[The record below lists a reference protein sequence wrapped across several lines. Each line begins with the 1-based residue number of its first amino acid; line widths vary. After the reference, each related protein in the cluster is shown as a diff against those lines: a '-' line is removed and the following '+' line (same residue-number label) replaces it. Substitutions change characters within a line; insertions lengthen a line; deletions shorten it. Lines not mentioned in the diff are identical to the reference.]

1 MRRKEKRLKVSEVS
15 TATLLE
21 SKFLVGFGNSIR
33 IYDYIETPLEEVTK
47 GHFISD
53 IMRILPGRIRFA
65 MMIIVLEGTLQAS
78 IDTRKYV
85 IHRNHVLIATP
96 GSIIDTFSWSADAR
110 LAAITLSGRTGLA
123 VIPKPLIHIFI
134 ERFSTS
140 KPIYVDDV
148 TCNMLMNTYECIL
161 YLLKAYDFPLKQD
174 TINGYVHVLACLI
187 GQALAA
193 QGESTIDAKS
203 TDRKDSLLQ
212 DFLINIRQYVKESR
226 QISFYAGKACLSPK
240 HFAKSILAASG
251 KHPAQ
256 IIQDYVILY
265 AKALLCSEGRS
276 VEETSQEL
284 GFVNASYFGRYFK
297 NATGLSP
304 LQYRQNNGKE
314 D

>member
-1 MRRKEKRLKVSEVS
+1 MKKKEKRLKVSEVS

-53 IMRILPGRIRFA
+53 IMRVLPGRIRFA
-65 MMIIVLEGTLQAS
+65 MMVVVLEGTLKAS

-85 IHRNHVLIATP
+85 IPSNHVFVVTP
-96 GSIIDTFSWSADAR
+96 GSIIDTFSWSSDAR

-123 VIPKPLIHIFI
+123 VIPKPLIHLFI

-140 KPIYVDDV
+140 KPVYVDNV
-148 TCNMLMNTYECIL
+148 ICKMLMSTYDSIL
-161 YLLKAYDFPLKQD
+161 YLLKAYTFPLKEE
-174 TINGYVHVLACLI
+174 TVYGYVHVMACLI
-187 GQALAA
+187 GQALMA
-193 QGESTIDAKS
+193 QGDSTIDSKS
-203 TDRKDSLLQ
+203 SDRKDSLLQ

-226 QISFYAGKACLSPK
+226 QISFYADKACLSPK

-251 KHPAQ
+251 RHPAD

-265 AKALLCSEGRS
+265 AKALLCSERRS

-297 NATGLSP
+297 NATGMSP
-304 LQYRQNNGKE
+304 MQYRQNNERE